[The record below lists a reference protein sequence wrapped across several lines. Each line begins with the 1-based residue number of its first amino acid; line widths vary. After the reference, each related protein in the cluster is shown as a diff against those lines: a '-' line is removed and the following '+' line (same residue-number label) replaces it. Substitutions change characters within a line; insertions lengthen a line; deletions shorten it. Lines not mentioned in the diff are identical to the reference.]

1 MAHGGWAPADL
12 IGRARGSA
20 CPRCHSRAS
29 RRVCVCS
36 LAVLVWSALSIA
48 CAAPPPDLVLL
59 NGRVFTADPER
70 PWAEALAIRGD
81 RITGVGSTAE
91 VSALAG
97 ASTVRRDLAGRT
109 VLPGL
114 NDAHVTD
121 PALPAQDLRGFF
133 QAALASGVT
142 SMQWFVGER
151 TVREAGDALVQAS
164 TEVRVR
170 MLRMPRTGP
179 DGTTIDSR
187 PHLPPQP
194 TARVDIRGMG
204 FGLGEADGDRLKQA
218 VGWAYGTE
226 DLLAIEPGSD
236 RVLENYVTAVER
248 TGVPEIWAMKRPR
261 VERAGDGA
269 ARLAPRLRAQ
279 GMVVV
284 QRPDGA
290 LPLRSLAHE
299 GVHLALGSGRGTQP
313 FELLVWATTRGAEAL
328 TMEEAIV
335 AFTRGAAYAEL
346 MDRDKGHLTVG
357 ALADVMVPSVD
368 PFTAP
373 PDQLARARSTLTIIG
388 GHIVHD
394 VP

>member
-29 RRVCVCS
+29 QRVCVCS
-36 LAVLVWSALSIA
+36 LAVLVWSALSLA

-59 NGRVFTADPER
+59 NGRVFTADPDR
-70 PWAEALAIRGD
+70 PWAEALAIRGG

-170 MLRMPRTGP
+170 MGLRHRG
-179 DGTTIDSR
+179 S
-187 PHLPPQP
+187 
-194 TARVDIRGMG
+194 ARHRA
-204 FGLGEADGDRLKQA
+204 GE
-218 VGWAYGTE
+218 
-226 DLLAIEPGSD
+226 
-236 RVLENYVTAVER
+236 
-248 TGVPEIWAMKRPR
+248 RPR
-261 VERAGDGA
+261 AGGLRHGRRADRSPRDLGDEAA
-269 ARLAPRLRAQ
+269 ARRTRRRWRRSARAPPP
-279 GMVVV
+279 G
-284 QRPDGA
+284 PGY
-290 LPLRSLAHE
+290 
-299 GVHLALGSGRGTQP
+299 G
-313 FELLVWATTRGAEAL
+313 
-328 TMEEAIV
+328 
-335 AFTRGAAYAEL
+335 RGAA
-346 MDRDKGHLTVG
+346 
-357 ALADVMVPSVD
+357 S
-368 PFTAP
+368 
-373 PDQLARARSTLTIIG
+373 
-388 GHIVHD
+388 
-394 VP
+394 